1 MKIFRN
7 WRLGENMLYTLVWVA
22 IFLIPF
28 MNAQLMSETV
38 VDFNK
43 VIISWGKIAPYFLI
57 FIVNTTILAPQL
69 LLRNRYWLYSILL
82 LAMLFAIFGT
92 IEIGDFQYWQ
102 ENAVLRDKASFTD
115 LEWYWNVLLGVF
127 MAGAN
132 SMIKLYYRTLET
144 ERRMTILEKQ
154 NIETEMQYLK
164 YQINPHFLMNT
175 LNNIHAMIDF
185 DAELAKQCVMELS
198 RLLRHVLYDSSG
210 STTSLDKEV
219 DFIHNYIELMRV
231 RYIDDVEIKLNTPNI
246 NTCRKVV
253 IPPLLLIV
261 LVENAF
267 KHGISYD
274 KPSYIDINIAVD
286 TDTLT
291 CVVSNS
297 RHTSQDTEHSGIG
310 LNNITKRLDL
320 LFGSSYTLTTDS
332 SSLDQYIVELVI
344 PINKQL

>member
-1 MKIFRN
+1 
-7 WRLGENMLYTLVWVA
+7 
-22 IFLIPF
+22 
-28 MNAQLMSETV
+28 
-38 VDFNK
+38 
-43 VIISWGKIAPYFLI
+43 
-57 FIVNTTILAPQL
+57 
-69 LLRNRYWLYSILL
+69 
-82 LAMLFAIFGT
+82 
-92 IEIGDFQYWQ
+92 
-102 ENAVLRDKASFTD
+102 
-115 LEWYWNVLLGVF
+115 
-127 MAGAN
+127 
-132 SMIKLYYRTLET
+132 
-144 ERRMTILEKQ
+144 
-154 NIETEMQYLK
+154 
-164 YQINPHFLMNT
+164 
-175 LNNIHAMIDF
+175 
-185 DAELAKQCVMELS
+185 MELS